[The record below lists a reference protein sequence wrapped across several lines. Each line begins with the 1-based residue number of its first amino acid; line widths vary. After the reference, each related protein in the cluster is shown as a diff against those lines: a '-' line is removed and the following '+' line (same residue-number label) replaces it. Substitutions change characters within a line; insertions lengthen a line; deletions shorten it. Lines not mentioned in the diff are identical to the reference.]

1 VAILPTA
8 LYRDGRRQYSRFACF
23 PWGQFKGMKPEEED
37 TTTDPRKA
45 ENKLDKP
52 YRQMKSPQGL

>member
-1 VAILPTA
+1 
-8 LYRDGRRQYSRFACF
+8 
-23 PWGQFKGMKPEEED
+23 MKPEEED